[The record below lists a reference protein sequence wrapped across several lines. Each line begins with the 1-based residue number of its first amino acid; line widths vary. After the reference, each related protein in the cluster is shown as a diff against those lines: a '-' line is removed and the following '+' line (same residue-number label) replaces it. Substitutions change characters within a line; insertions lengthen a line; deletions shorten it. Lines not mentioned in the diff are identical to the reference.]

1 MHVGPKVSAVAASR
15 PTLAARPAAPAPQV
29 KIKARLEPLPKFD
42 NAEQYKIY
50 AIRLVSEAVVAQND
64 LTKAQKDLI
73 NGQATAADVNR
84 AATALNEVRGQI
96 RQMRSSMGWFKAF
109 WWKLTQKFDATAFWQ
124 SQGLDL
130 STLAVRPKA
139 ADLVSSI
146 TGPTAEA
153 LKAALSAIDKNDWD
167 SAQRAF
173 QTAADVARTQKEALV
188 AGQVAAGLRFDL
200 SADNAF
206 RAAAELAKSPGE
218 AVEVAIEAAGFK
230 NYKYRSAEFALRRA
244 ADISKTKE
252 QALKVADRASSLGF
266 VDAAN
271 YAAQK
276 ASQLG

>member
-1 MHVGPKVSAVAASR
+1 MIVGPKVSAVQAQRPVVKAAQS
-15 PTLAARPAAPAPQV
+15 APAPKA
-29 KIKARLEPLPKFD
+29 KIKAQLEPLPKFS

-50 AIRLVSEAVVAQND
+50 AIRLISEAVVAQND
-64 LTKAQKDLI
+64 LTKAQKDI
-73 NGQATAADVNR
+73 VNGQATAADVNR

-96 RQMRSSMGWFKAF
+96 RQMRGSLGGFKAF
-109 WWKLTQKFDATAFWQ
+109 WWKLTQKFDATSFWQ

-130 STLAVRPKA
+130 SSLAVRPKA

-153 LKAALSAIDKNDWD
+153 LKAALAAIDKNDWD
-167 SAQRAF
+167 SAQRSF

-188 AGQVAAGLRFDL
+188 AGQVAAGLRFDV

-206 RAAAELAKSPGE
+206 RQAAELAKTPGE
-218 AVEVAIEAAGFK
+218 AVEVAIEASSFK
-230 NYKYRSAEFALRRA
+230 NYKYRSAEYALRHA
-244 ADISKTKE
+244 ADIAKTKA
-252 QALKVADRASSLGF
+252 QALQVADRASSLGF